1 METHMDKI
9 IEVNHLTKRFGDIVA
24 VDDISFW
31 VNAGSLFAFLG
42 PNGAGK
48 STTINCMTTLLA
60 ADAGAIEINS
70 HKDPKDIRK
79 DIGVVF
85 QENVLDNELTVK
97 ENLVVRGTLATNN
110 RREAIRRYQEIEVF
124 LSLQDIANRRFQ
136 TLSGGQKRR
145 VEIARALFSN
155 PKILMLDEPTTGLD
169 PETRQT
175 VWKLVNTLRKQEGLT
190 IFLTTHYMEEAAE
203 ADHVVII
210 DRGKIV
216 ASGTPATLKDTYSSD
231 RLKIVPHDVNLL
243 HALLRTMKRPFEVIA
258 DMTIVTVEE
267 SGEAIDIINAA
278 RANIKTFE
286 LIKGTMDDV
295 FIEVIG
301 GNHNG

>member
-1 METHMDKI
+1 MDKI

-60 ADAGAIEINS
+60 PDAGAIEINS

-110 RREAIRRYQEIEVF
+110 RREAIRRYQEIEAF

-175 VWKLVNTLRKQEGLT
+175 VWKLVNALRKQEGLT

-210 DRGKIV
+210 DKGRIV

-243 HALLRTMKRPFEVIA
+243 HTLLRTMEKPFEVVA

-267 SGEAIDIINAA
+267 SVDAIDIINAA

>member
-1 METHMDKI
+1 MDKI